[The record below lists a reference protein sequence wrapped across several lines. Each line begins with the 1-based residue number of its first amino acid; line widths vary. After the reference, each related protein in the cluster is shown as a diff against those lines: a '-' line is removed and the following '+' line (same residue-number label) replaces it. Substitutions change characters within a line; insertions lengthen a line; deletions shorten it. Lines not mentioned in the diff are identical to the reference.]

1 VSSGSRIMTGGSSRH
16 EAAHRI
22 SLAAAVLR
30 ARHVQAIY
38 CGWARMCLFA
48 HGIPGMA
55 ICGDFASTRSILV
68 DR

>member
-1 VSSGSRIMTGGSSRH
+1 MTGGSSRH

-48 HGIPGMA
+48 HGILGMA
-55 ICGDFASTRSILV
+55 ICGDFARSILV
-68 DR
+68 DRYLLQECCM